1 MLFQVNN
8 FTMISKTLLHWKSA
22 GYYFEW
28 GKHAI
33 FYRDQGKGE
42 VLLCIHGFPTA
53 SFDWHRMWP
62 SLTKHFRV
70 ISLDLLGFGFSSK
83 PRRHV
88 YSILEQATIIEALL
102 ASLGIDRVHI
112 LAHDLGDS
120 IAQECLA
127 RHQVSSKT
135 PAFDIQSICFL
146 NGGLFPEAHRPRLI
160 QTLLRGP
167 LGPLLVH
174 GLNEKKFN
182 KSFASVFGENTQPE
196 EQDLA
201 DFWNLVERNNGHKL
215 AHRLLQYIPE
225 RRQHRDHWLKA
236 MQSTRVP
243 MRLIDGVDDPV
254 SGRHLLERYR
264 ELIPDADV
272 VELEGIGHYPQIE
285 APGAVLAAFLDF
297 HKKLP

>member
-1 MLFQVNN
+1 M
-8 FTMISKTLLHWKSA
+8 TSKSLELWKTA
-22 GYYFEW
+22 GHYFEW
-28 GKHAI
+28 KKHSI

-42 VLLCIHGFPTA
+42 ILLCIHGFPTA

-70 ISLDLLGFGFSSK
+70 ITLDLLGFGFSSK

-88 YSILEQATIIEALL
+88 YSVLEQADIIAALL
-102 ASLGIDRVHI
+102 AALDVQRVHI

-127 RHQVSSKT
+127 RNEISPPQI
-135 PAFDIQSICFL
+135 AFAISSICFL
-146 NGGLFPEAHRPRLI
+146 NGGLFPEAYRPRLI

-182 KSFASVFGENTQPE
+182 QSFAAVFGANTQPSVE
-196 EQDLA
+196 ELS
-201 DFWNLVERNNGHKL
+201 DFWHLVALDKGQKL

-225 RRQHRDHWLKA
+225 RRKHRERWLQA
-236 MQSTRVP
+236 MQTTAIP
-243 MRLIDGVDDPV
+243 LRLINGLDDPV
-254 SGRHLLERYR
+254 SGEHLLERYR
-264 ELIPDADV
+264 ELIPKADV
-272 VELEGIGHYPQIE
+272 VGLEGIGHYPQVE

-297 HKKLP
+297 HKKIT

>member
-1 MLFQVNN
+1 MNTN
-8 FTMISKTLLHWKSA
+8 TLQQWKSA
-22 GYYFEW
+22 GHYFEW
-28 GKHAI
+28 GKHSI
-33 FYRDQGKGE
+33 FYRDQGKGDT
-42 VLLCIHGFPTA
+42 LLCIHGFPTA
-53 SFDWHRMWP
+53 SYDWQRMWP

-70 ISLDLLGFGFSSK
+70 ISPDLLGFGFSSK
-83 PRRHV
+83 PRRHA
-88 YSILEQATIIEALL
+88 YSIIEQADILWALL
-102 ASLGIDRVHI
+102 KSLDMRKTHI

-127 RHQVSSKT
+127 RNEDAAAKNAMAV
-135 PAFDIQSICFL
+135 QSVCFL

-182 KSFASVFGENTQPE
+182 RSFASVFGANTQPGKE
-196 EQDLA
+196 ELA
-201 DFWNLVERNNGHKL
+201 NFWRLIERDNGEKL

-225 RRQHRDHWLKA
+225 RRKHRERWLHA
-236 MQSTRVP
+236 MRQTKIP
-243 MRLIDGVDDPV
+243 MRLINGVDDPV
-254 SGRHLLERYR
+254 SGRHALERYR
-264 ELIPDADV
+264 ELIPDADT

-297 HKKLP
+297 HKKIP

>member
-1 MLFQVNN
+1 M
-8 FTMISKTLLHWKSA
+8 TSKSLELWKTA
-22 GYYFEW
+22 GHYFEW
-28 GKHAI
+28 QKHPI

-62 SLTKHFRV
+62 SLTKQFRV
-70 ISLDLLGFGFSSK
+70 IAPDLLGFGFSSK
-83 PRRHV
+83 PKRHA
-88 YSILEQATIIEALL
+88 YSVLEQANLIAALL
-102 ASLGIDRVHI
+102 ASLNVERVHI

-127 RHQVSSKT
+127 RYESLIGAVACK
-135 PAFDIQSICFL
+135 INSICFL

-182 KSFASVFGENTQPE
+182 QSFAAVFGVNTQPSDE
-196 EQDLA
+196 ELS
-201 DFWNLVERNNGHKL
+201 DFWHLVALDKGQKL

-225 RRQHRDHWLKA
+225 RRKHRERWLKA
-236 MQSTRVP
+236 MQTSAIP
-243 MRLIDGVDDPV
+243 MRLISGLDDPV
-254 SGRHLLERYR
+254 SGQHLLERYGQ
-264 ELIPDADV
+264 LIPHADV
-272 VELEGIGHYPQIE
+272 VGLEGIGHYPQLE

-297 HKKLP
+297 HKNIS

>member
-1 MLFQVNN
+1 M
-8 FTMISKTLLHWKSA
+8 TSKSLNQWKSA
-22 GYYFEW
+22 GHYFDW
-28 GKHAI
+28 NGHSI

-42 VLLCIHGFPTA
+42 PLLCIHGFPTA
-53 SFDWHRMWP
+53 SFDWQRMWP
-62 SLTKHFRV
+62 SLTRHFRV
-70 ISLDLLGFGFSSK
+70 ISLDLLGFGFSGK
-83 PRRHV
+83 PRRHA
-88 YSILEQATIIEALL
+88 YSIMEQANIIAALL
-102 ASLGIDRVHI
+102 AALEIKRTHI

-127 RHQVSSKT
+127 RHESESET
-135 PAFDIQSICFL
+135 ASFDVLSICFL

-182 KSFASVFGENTQPE
+182 QSFSAVFGSNTRPGTE
-196 EQDLA
+196 ELS
-201 DFWNLVERNNGHKL
+201 DFWHLITLNNGHRL

-225 RRQHRDHWLKA
+225 RRKNRDRWLKA
-236 MQSTRVP
+236 MQQTRIP

-254 SGRHLLERYR
+254 SGQHLLERYR
-264 ELIPDADV
+264 ELVPHADAI
-272 VELEGIGHYPQIE
+272 ELAGIGHYPQIE

-297 HKKLP
+297 HKKIP

>member
-1 MLFQVNN
+1 M
-8 FTMISKTLLHWKSA
+8 TSKSLQHWKSA
-22 GYYFEW
+22 GHYFEW
-28 GKHAI
+28 REHSI
-33 FYRDQGKGE
+33 FYRDQGRGD

-53 SFDWHRMWP
+53 SYDWQRMWP

-83 PRRHV
+83 PRRHAYTIV
-88 YSILEQATIIEALL
+88 EQADIIAAMM
-102 ASLGIDRVHI
+102 ASLNIQRVHI

-127 RHQVSSKT
+127 RDETESEITS
-135 PAFDIQSICFL
+135 FDVESICFL

-174 GLNEKKFN
+174 GLNENKFN
-182 KSFASVFGENTQPE
+182 QSFSAVFGSNTQPSAE
-196 EQDLA
+196 DLS
-201 DFWNLVERNNGHKL
+201 DFWHLIAINNGHRL

-225 RRQHRDHWLKA
+225 RRKNRERWLKA
-236 MQSTRVP
+236 MQQTRIP
-243 MRLIDGVDDPV
+243 MRLIDGMEDPV

-264 ELIPDADV
+264 ELIPRADAI
-272 VELEGIGHYPQIE
+272 ELDGIGHYPQVE

-297 HKKLP
+297 HKKIP

>member
-1 MLFQVNN
+1 
-8 FTMISKTLLHWKSA
+8 MISKTLQQWKSA
-22 GYYFEW
+22 GHYFEW
-28 GKHAI
+28 NGHSI
-33 FYRDQGKGE
+33 FYRDQGQGDA
-42 VLLCIHGFPTA
+42 LLCIHGFPTA
-53 SFDWHRMWP
+53 SFDWQRMWP

-83 PRRHV
+83 PRRHA
-88 YSILEQATIIEALL
+88 YSIVEQTDIIAALL
-102 ASLGIDRVHI
+102 ASQDIRRVHL

-127 RHQVSSKT
+127 RHENESEMLS
-135 PAFDIQSICFL
+135 FDVQSICFL

-174 GLNEKKFN
+174 GLNEEKFN
-182 KSFASVFGENTQPE
+182 RSFSAVFGSNTQPGV
-196 EQDLA
+196 QDLS
-201 DFWNLVERNNGHKL
+201 DFWHLITLNNGHRL

-225 RRQHRDHWLKA
+225 RRKNRERWLKA
-236 MQSTRVP
+236 MQQTRIP

-254 SGRHLLERYR
+254 SGQHLLERYR
-264 ELIPDADV
+264 ELIPDADAI
-272 VELEGIGHYPQIE
+272 ELDGIGHYPQVE

-297 HKKLP
+297 HKKIP

>member
-1 MLFQVNN
+1 M
-8 FTMISKTLLHWKSA
+8 TSKALELWKA
-22 GYYFEW
+22 TGHYFGW
-28 GKHAI
+28 QKYSI

-62 SLTKHFRV
+62 SLKKHFRV

-83 PRRHV
+83 PRRHT
-88 YSILEQATIIEALL
+88 YSVLEQADIISALL
-102 ASLGIDRVHI
+102 ASLGIQSVNI

-127 RHQVSSKT
+127 RYEIRSPQMDCTIS
-135 PAFDIQSICFL
+135 SICFL

-182 KSFASVFGENTQPE
+182 QSFAEVFGTNTQPSAE
-196 EQDLA
+196 ELS
-201 DFWNLVERNNGHKL
+201 DFWHLVALDKGQKL

-225 RRQHRDHWLKA
+225 RRKHRERWLSA
-236 MQSTRVP
+236 MQTTATP
-243 MRLIDGVDDPV
+243 LRLINGLDDPV
-254 SGRHLLERYR
+254 SGEHLLERYR
-264 ELIPDADV
+264 ELIPNADV
-272 VELEGIGHYPQIE
+272 VGLEGIGHYPQVE

-297 HKKLP
+297 HKKIP

>member
-1 MLFQVNN
+1 M
-8 FTMISKTLLHWKSA
+8 TSKSLQQWKSA
-22 GYYFEW
+22 GHYFEW
-28 GKHAI
+28 REHSI
-33 FYRDQGKGE
+33 FFRDQGKGD

-53 SFDWHRMWP
+53 SYDWQRMWP

-83 PRRHV
+83 PRRHA
-88 YSILEQATIIEALL
+88 YSIMEQTDIIAALL
-102 ASLGIDRVHI
+102 ASLNIQRVHI

-127 RHQVSSKT
+127 RVETRSGIIS
-135 PAFDIQSICFL
+135 FDVQSICFL

-174 GLNEKKFN
+174 GLNENKFN
-182 KSFASVFGENTQPE
+182 QSFSAVFGSNTQPCAE
-196 EQDLA
+196 DLS
-201 DFWNLVERNNGHKL
+201 DFWHLIALNNGHRL

-225 RRQHRDHWLKA
+225 RRKNRERWLKA
-236 MQSTRVP
+236 MQQTRIP
-243 MRLIDGVDDPV
+243 MRLIDGIDDPV

-264 ELIPDADV
+264 ELIPDADAI
-272 VELEGIGHYPQIE
+272 ELEGIGHYPQVE

-297 HKKLP
+297 HKKIP

>member
-1 MLFQVNN
+1 MTAKNLEQ
-8 FTMISKTLLHWKSA
+8 WKA
-22 GYYFEW
+22 TGHFFEW
-28 GKHAI
+28 GEHSI

-53 SFDWHRMWP
+53 SFDWQRMWS

-83 PRRHV
+83 PRRHR
-88 YSILEQATIIEALL
+88 YSVLEQADIITAMLE
-102 ASLGIDRVHI
+102 SLDIRQVHL

-127 RHQVSSKT
+127 RQETSTEAPSFNIK
-135 PAFDIQSICFL
+135 SICFL

-182 KSFASVFGENTQPE
+182 QSFAAVFGANTQPGAE
-196 EQDLA
+196 ELS
-201 DFWNLVERNNGHKL
+201 DFWQLIALNNGQKL

-225 RRQHRDHWLKA
+225 RHKYRERWLKA
-236 MQSTRVP
+236 MRETHIP
-243 MRLIDGVDDPV
+243 MRLINGLDDPV
-254 SGRHLLERYR
+254 SGRHLMERYR
-264 ELIPDADV
+264 ELIPSPDV

-297 HKKLP
+297 HKKIP

>member
-1 MLFQVNN
+1 M
-8 FTMISKTLLHWKSA
+8 TSKPLEFWKAS
-22 GYYFEW
+22 GHYFEW
-28 GKHAI
+28 QKHAI
-33 FYRDQGKGE
+33 FYREQGTGE

-83 PRRHV
+83 PRRHT
-88 YSILEQATIIEALL
+88 YSVLEQADIIAALL
-102 ASLGIDRVHI
+102 VSLDIQQVHI

-120 IAQECLA
+120 VAQECLA
-127 RHQVSSKT
+127 RNEISHPEAAYTIS
-135 PAFDIQSICFL
+135 SICFL

-167 LGPLLVH
+167 LGPILVR

-182 KSFASVFGENTQPE
+182 QSFAAVFGANTQPSAIE
-196 EQDLA
+196 LS
-201 DFWNLVERNNGHKL
+201 DFWHLVALNNGHRL

-225 RRQHRDHWLKA
+225 RRKHRERWLKA
-236 MQSTRVP
+236 MQTSAIP
-243 MRLIDGVDDPV
+243 LRLINGLDDPV
-254 SGRHLLERYR
+254 SGQHLLERYR
-264 ELIPDADV
+264 QLIPNADV
-272 VELEGIGHYPQIE
+272 VGLEGIGHYPQIE

-297 HKKLP
+297 HKKIP